1 MGGGPFRVARD
12 AFERLVLGLAVAGF
26 AFSPAV
32 RASDDGAEPALSV
45 EDRLRQL
52 EAANRAII
60 EQNRQLLEREAR
72 QRDEALARY
81 RLLEQRYEELKSR
94 MDAGAGAS
102 PAAEPART
110 GAGYDRFES
119 TLPEL
124 AEGSLWHV
132 PPEAGAAPPA
142 RWSTPLR
149 AHFDEGFQLSSH
161 DEEFE
166 LRLRVLDQT
175 DFKDFVPNN
184 QFPAKSGLY
193 IPRVRV
199 YFEGR
204 LSKLFDYE
212 VSLQRSVDGV
222 WDLLDANLRI
232 NPSRGFQVLFG
243 RQLVPYSFDW
253 YDHLEQYFLTP
264 ERALFP
270 LNFGL
275 SREAGLLARGFLF
288 DDRLQYAVGGFDGRL
303 VGVADNNNTRDA
315 VAYFNARP
323 FLNTERFEMLRYLN
337 VGASGFVGQQVGAQ
351 NPLPIR
357 TSLQSSEND
366 EAANQASSEIL
377 QFRED
382 VSAYGQRQGGAL
394 HLAWYHRQFS
404 LESEFNA
411 GRFQFVRSEQ
421 PNDRPVVPIWGFHVG
436 AGYFVTG
443 EEVTGR
449 TTVDPLRPL
458 LRRPGGGVTGLGA
471 IELFAR
477 YSQLTL
483 SPLVFQ
489 DGLADP
495 NAWTRQAFET
505 DIGWNWYLN
514 RYIKFYFDWQH
525 VGYSTP
531 VLLNP
536 GSDFFSRNN
545 DLFWVRCQIYF

>member
-1 MGGGPFRVARD
+1 VVCP
-12 AFERLVLGLAVAGF
+12 LVLGLALAGVAPVPS
-26 AFSPAV
+26 AEAREDEPQ
-32 RASDDGAEPALSV
+32 ASATIE
-45 EDRLRQL
+45 ERLRQL
-52 EAANRAII
+52 EATNRAILD
-60 EQNRQLLEREAR
+60 QNRQLLEREAR
-72 QRDEALARY
+72 QRAEADARY
-81 RLLEQRYEELKSR
+81 RSLEQRYEELRRQLAPPASE
-94 MDAGAGAS
+94 GA
-102 PAAEPART
+102 PRT
-110 GAGYDRFES
+110 GES
-119 TLPEL
+119 GSARPAST
-124 AEGSLWHV
+124 EGSLWHV
-132 PPEAGAAPPA
+132 PPEAGSPGAD
-142 RWSTPLR
+142 RRGIPLD
-149 AHFDEGFQLSSH
+149 AHLEEGFQFSSL

-204 LSKLFDYE
+204 LTRLFDYE

-222 WDLLDANLRI
+222 WDLLDGNLRVT
-232 NPSRGFQVLFG
+232 PSRAFQVVFG
-243 RQLVPYSFDW
+243 RQLVPYSYDW

-275 SREAGLLARGFLF
+275 SREAGLLARGYLF

-315 VAYFNARP
+315 VGYFNARP
-323 FLNTERFEMLRYLN
+323 FLDSERFTMLRYLN
-337 VGASGFVGQQVGAQ
+337 IGASGFLGQQVGAQ
-351 NPLPIR
+351 HPLPIR

-377 QFRED
+377 EFRED
-382 VSAYGQRQGGAL
+382 ARAYGTRSGGAI
-394 HLAWYHRQFS
+394 HLAWYYRQFT
-404 LESEFNA
+404 LESEFNFTRL
-411 GRFQFVRSEQ
+411 GFVRSEH
-421 PNDRPVVPIWGFHVG
+421 PNERPVLPVSGSHVG
-436 AGYFVTG
+436 IGYFLTG

-458 LRRPGGGVTGLGA
+458 LRRPGGGAQGLGA

-477 YSQLTL
+477 YSRLDI

-489 DGLADP
+489 DQLADP
-495 NAWTRQAFET
+495 TAWTRTAFET
-505 DIGWNWYLN
+505 DIGCNWYLN
-514 RYIKFYFDWQH
+514 RFIKIYFDWQH
-525 VGYSTP
+525 VGYATP

-536 GSDFFSRNN
+536 GSDLFSRTN
-545 DLFWVRCQIYF
+545 DLFWIRCQIYF

>member
-1 MGGGPFRVARD
+1 MGGGPLRKARMLC
-12 AFERLVLGLAVAGF
+12 ERLVLGLALCGF
-26 AFSPAV
+26 TPG
-32 RASDDGAEPALSV
+32 DGAQAFADDDPQPGATIE
-45 EDRLRQL
+45 ERLRQL
-52 EAANRAII
+52 EAANQAIL

-72 QRDEALARY
+72 QRTEAEARY
-81 RLLEQRYEELKSR
+81 RSLEARYEELRSR
-94 MDAGAGAS
+94 LDSPVLKAPLAG
-102 PAAEPART
+102 EART
-110 GAGYDRFES
+110 DAADLAGDQ
-119 TLPEL
+119 PEHP
-124 AEGSLWHV
+124 EGSLWHLRSEGDV
-132 PPEAGAAPPA
+132 GQREGWGTA
-142 RWSTPLR
+142 LR
-149 AHFDEGFQLSSH
+149 AHLDEGFQFSSA
-161 DEEFE
+161 DEEYE

-204 LSKLFDYE
+204 LTRLFDYE

-232 NPSRGFQVLFG
+232 TPDRGFQLIFG
-243 RQLVPYSFDW
+243 RQLVPYSYDW

-288 DDRLQYAVGGFDGRL
+288 DDRLQYAAGGFDGRL

-315 VAYFNARP
+315 VGYFNARP
-323 FLNTERFEMLRYLN
+323 FLNVDENLGFLRYLN
-337 VGASGFVGQQVGAQ
+337 LGASGFVGQQVGAQ
-351 NPLPIR
+351 TPLPIR

-382 VSAYGQRQGGAL
+382 VFAYGQRSGGAL
-394 HLAWYHRQFS
+394 HLAWYYRQLS
-404 LESEFNA
+404 IESEYNV
-411 GRFQFVRSEQ
+411 GRLQFLKSEN
-421 PNDRPVVPIWGFHVG
+421 PRERPVVPVSGYHIG

-458 LRRPGGGVTGLGA
+458 RLRPDGGVAGLGA
-471 IELFAR
+471 VELFAR
-477 YSQLTL
+477 FSQLSL
-483 SPLVFQ
+483 SPIVFQ
-489 DGLADP
+489 DNLADS
-495 NAWTRQAFET
+495 NAWTRSAFET

-531 VLLNP
+531 VLINP
-536 GSDFFSRNN
+536 GSDLYSRTN